1 MKILILLLV
10 TVLLVGCSS
19 SDAPDTQM
27 DISKKSITIEDGIL
41 SEFMTIT
48 ITRKD
53 DGLNESTFKIIFPK
67 DSENVYPTD
76 VDGNKIS
83 LLETKP
89 LRGKNA
95 QDVLQFKI
103 FGTNLD
109 FDKAE
114 FSLPLELRWNE
125 TVLES
130 QTIRVTVTR

>member
-1 MKILILLLV
+1 MKLLLSVILLLV
-10 TVLLVGCSS
+10 LAGCST
-19 SDAPDTQM
+19 SDVPLTHM
-27 DISKKSITIEDGIL
+27 ELSRNSVTIEDKIL
-41 SEFMTIT
+41 SEFKTVT

-53 DGLNESTFKIIFPK
+53 DGLNDSVFKIVFPK

-89 LRGKNA
+89 LRGKDA

-109 FDKAE
+109 FEEAL
-114 FSLPLELRWNE
+114 FLLPLELRWND
-125 TVLES
+125 TILES
-130 QTIRVTVTR
+130 KTIKVTITR